1 MSNEIEWFDGP
12 LAQVLV
18 SPGGD
23 VGRDMARR
31 AVAVESMAKANA
43 SGRPGPNVQTG
54 RLRSGIRWLPGD
66 AAGAFVVCVQV
77 VADTGAV
84 ATIGTDVEYGGF
96 VEQGTSRARPYPY
109 LQPALAAAGA

>member
-1 MSNEIEWFDGP
+1 MNDIEWFDGP

-18 SPGGD
+18 SPSGD

-31 AVAVESMAKANA
+31 AVRVESAAKSFA
-43 SGRPGPNVQTG
+43 SGRPGPRVISG
-54 RLRSGIRWLPGD
+54 RLRGSIRWVPGD
-66 AAGAFVVCVQV
+66 AAGAFVVSVQV

-84 ATIGTDVEYGGF
+84 ATIGSDVEYSGY

-109 LQPALAAAGA
+109 LRPALAAGA